1 VSDEGGTSA
10 DASLNLNG
18 GIMDLR
24 TVFRREVAWALL
36 LKVIALLL
44 IWYSFFSSPQRDVK
58 MDERL
63 GVAADIVH
71 SSGPESTQEE
81 QANDK

>member
-1 VSDEGGTSA
+1 
-10 DASLNLNG
+10 
-18 GIMDLR
+18 MDSR
-24 TVFRREVAWALL
+24 TIFRREVAWALL

-44 IWYSFFSSPQRDVK
+44 IWYIFFSTPQRDVK

-63 GVAADIVH
+63 GVAADIVQ